1 MALGLSISLSSIP
14 GVSSVLS
21 QLDSYKAAYLAVP
34 ARIKT
39 AGDKLVIIRQAMAA
53 GGASTSA
60 QSDALTVS
68 QHLADVQS
76 EWNASANDY
85 SQISSSG
92 GSIGLGT
99 LAIGAKLL
107 ASVTYVLSNMS
118 SIESSVNNLASKYL
132 SPSQQA
138 QVNMKYA
145 STITSGGWAEYLLLG
160 GLAYVV
166 LRKVL

>member
-1 MALGLSISLSSIP
+1 MALGLSLSLSSIP
-14 GVSSVLS
+14 GVSSLLS

-39 AGDKLVIIRQAMAA
+39 ASDKLTIIRQAMAA
-53 GGASTSA
+53 SGASPAS
-60 QSDALTVS
+60 QSDALTVT

-76 EWNASANDY
+76 EWNASASDY
-85 SQISSSG
+85 SQLSTSG

-99 LAIGAKLL
+99 LALGAKLL
-107 ASVTYVLSNMS
+107 SSVTYVLSNMS
-118 SIESSVNNLASKYL
+118 SIESSVNNLGAKYL
-132 SPSQQA
+132 TPTQQA

-145 STITSGGWAEYLLLG
+145 STIGGGGWMEYALLG
-160 GLAYVV
+160 GLAYLV